1 MLFTLCDLNVLE
13 TVLKFVQDNF
23 QRLLEFVVKQSQR
36 NTPNAVQKK
45 NTRANEGFAH
55 DFAKP
60 ALAWLKFDD
69 VKPPGS
75 RSTQT
80 SRSREDKAT
89 ETNCKVGTHNNV
101 TQVPAT
107 TSSTTPALAALNSTT
122 KNVKMRSQSTS
133 YVTSKVG
140 NLERKHG
147 SFFGERS

>member
-1 MLFTLCDLNVLE
+1 VLE
-13 TVLKFVQDNF
+13 PLLRILQDNF
-23 QRLLEFVVKQSQR
+23 QRLLEFVVKHSQR
-36 NTPNAVQKK
+36 NTPNAVQKR
-45 NTRANEGFAH
+45 NTRADEGFAH

-80 SRSREDKAT
+80 LRSREDKAR
-89 ETNCKVGTHNNV
+89 ETKCNVGTHDNV

-107 TSSTTPALAALNSTT
+107 TSSTTPAPATSNLTT
-122 KNVKMRSQSTS
+122 KNVKTRSHSTS

-140 NLERKHG
+140 KLE
-147 SFFGERS
+147 SLFNERS